1 MVYRKR
7 SKVFHPS
14 ADKSTFEYNDSKP
27 TKPDRGPPAT
37 MRTMPG
43 MPRPVFTRSLL
54 APRHWA
60 AWLGLGVVWLIAQ
73 LPYAALLWLGRRLG
87 GLILRVPSARR
98 DIAETNIAL
107 CFPELD
113 KAARRKLVD
122 SNLRDLGLMLVE
134 FALGWMGSEKKIAS
148 IPIVIEGLEHLEQA
162 RTNGQGVLL
171 VGGHFSHLE
180 LCARLVS
187 QRIRISGMYR
197 KMDSAI
203 FEWAVLRARLDYATT
218 MFDKD
223 DLRGTVKYLRSG
235 GTVWYAPDQDMRSKD
250 SVFVP
255 FFGIPAATITATHH
269 LARMSGAVVIPF
281 FHRRLPNNG
290 GYVLRLGAALDNFP
304 STDALSDTA
313 RVNGCIEQMVREA
326 PEQYLWAHKRFKSR
340 PEGQPTI
347 Y

>member
-1 MVYRKR
+1 MI
-7 SKVFHPS
+7 
-14 ADKSTFEYNDSKP
+14 
-27 TKPDRGPPAT
+27 
-37 MRTMPG
+37 
-43 MPRPVFTRSLL
+43 
-54 APRHWA
+54 
-60 AWLGLGVVWLIAQ
+60 WLIAQ

-87 GLILRVPSARR
+87 GLVMRVPSARR
-98 DIAETNIAL
+98 HIAETNIAL

-113 KAARRKLVD
+113 AEAQRQLVED
-122 SNLRDLGLMLVE
+122 NLRDIGLMLVE

-162 RTNGQGVLL
+162 HARGQGVLL

-197 KMDSAI
+197 KMDSAV

-235 GTVWYAPDQDMRSKD
+235 GTLWYAPDQDMRSKD

-255 FFGIPAATITATHH
+255 FFGVPAATITATHH
-269 LARMSGAVVIPF
+269 LARLSGAAVIPF
-281 FHRRLPNNG
+281 FHRRLPDG
-290 GYVLRLGAALDNFP
+290 AGYALRLGAPLEHVP
-304 STDALSDTA
+304 SADALADTA
-313 RVNGCIEQMVREA
+313 QVNSCIEQMVRDS
-326 PEQYLWAHKRFKSR
+326 PEQYLWVHKRFKSR
-340 PEGQPTI
+340 PEGQPTL